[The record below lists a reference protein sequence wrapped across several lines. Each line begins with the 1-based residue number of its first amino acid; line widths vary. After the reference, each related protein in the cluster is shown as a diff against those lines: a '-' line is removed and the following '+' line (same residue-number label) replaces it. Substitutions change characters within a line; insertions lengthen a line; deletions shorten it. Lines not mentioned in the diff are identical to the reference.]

1 MQKYTERYIKTVSYV
16 IHSIFPKKFSYKKPR
31 FIQANCVRTV
41 TAFNGSNIRE
51 IYLLE

>member
-1 MQKYTERYIKTVSYV
+1 MQKYTERSMETISYV
-16 IHSIFPKKFSYKKPR
+16 IHSIFPKKFSNKKPR
-31 FIQANCVRTV
+31 FIQVNCVRTV